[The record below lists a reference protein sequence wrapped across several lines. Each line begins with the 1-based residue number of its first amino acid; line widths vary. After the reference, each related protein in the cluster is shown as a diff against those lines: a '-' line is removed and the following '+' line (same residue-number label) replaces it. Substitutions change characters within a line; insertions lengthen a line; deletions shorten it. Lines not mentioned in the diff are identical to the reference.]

1 MTVGESPRLKMIE
14 HKVKDIYKES
24 LKNYVLRILADGP
37 SHGYNIIKKIEEVT
51 KGRWKPAAGTLY
63 PLLVSLKEEGLI
75 DVDEVLTDGVKGG
88 KKVKYKLTP
97 KGWLELAK
105 LLDFYSEY
113 KVNIIDYYVVEGCN
127 RLRDNGLENYAE
139 AICEKLK
146 LNLKVLISKMNNC

>member
-1 MTVGESPRLKMIE
+1 MRAEESLGLKTFE

-37 SHGYNIIKKIEEVT
+37 NHGYSIIKRIEEVT
-51 KGRWKPAAGTLY
+51 RGRWKPAAGTLY

-75 DVDEVLTDGVKGG
+75 DVDEVVTDGVKGG

-97 KGWLELAK
+97 KGWLELAR

-127 RLRDNGLENYAE
+127 RLRHNGLDEYAE

-146 LNLKVLISKMNNC
+146 ANLKILIDKIDKC